1 MDSVKVTPGSA
12 NDIAKAASSPNT
24 KPSVGAA
31 AQFSSFK
38 QPGQSEPAA
47 NNTAGANQSNKSR
60 KRYELLDE
68 CREMIMS
75 KLGAALNDAM
85 EKVSESLA
93 DAAIESKDNTQQA
106 MLLEAAGVVRANQ
119 IEIEKRFKRSF
130 NDTFEKRLFAKPGQE
145 TESAATEF
153 DAANMSLVTDDDIN
167 SKLAIDKL
175 VSKSRSRI
183 SDDEML
189 GMRARLGAL
198 LDREWFE
205 DGKQPAS
212 PADVLNAL
220 KNSLAELSPSPSIAA
235 ALLEAF
241 EPYLTSN
248 LNDVYLRVNQ
258 RLVANRILPK
268 IRPVVQR
275 STTQTRSAREQ
286 ASDQAHAAIDS
297 AGQSAAGH
305 YPAGQAGG
313 QHAMA
318 GLMDPMFMSAQAFEG
333 LLENLSR
340 GVPSARQQAVRML
353 TDEQS
358 FGFMD
363 LPMPQVP
370 QALLDAVNQIQIV
383 ASQEPA
389 VGRQQLS
396 GLKEQVDEKGSS
408 LDKLTVDIVEL
419 VFDYI
424 YSDHRLADPIK
435 QQLLRLQ
442 VVAVKAAL
450 LDRSFFAK
458 RQHPMRQVLDEIT
471 ELGCDPDVD
480 PSPDS
485 ALIKAVDEIVSD
497 IVKNFDSDLAIFA
510 HSLERLSV
518 VADQE
523 EERRREWLSHKTEQT
538 EKDEL
543 RVLALDEFR
552 LELSARVDSAT
563 PEFLREFLYRWW
575 CLAMVSARFDGDA
588 IFNEESALNLAET
601 LLWSV
606 TTKSG
611 HEVPKLASLLP
622 KLISGIMKG
631 LNAVQCP
638 QEEREAFFNELL
650 KVHTKVIDATK
661 QARTSTHRQ
670 VLAANP
676 NSHGVVM
683 RADGKIGFNPPP
695 GRDDQA
701 YMAQTVCLHD
711 ATIESLFKGM
721 RLDITEESGDVN
733 RYKLAWISPSMKLF
747 LLSRYPHEPLS
758 VSRNDLALWLESGR
772 ARPVDEDNIVGKALG
787 AAAAGQTAQLPVAA

>member
-1 MDSVKVTPGSA
+1 VESSKENLSTPEPGMGASA
-12 NDIAKAASSPNT
+12 AFASARTSAPPTNPPT
-24 KPSVGAA
+24 TE
-31 AQFSSFK
+31 
-38 QPGQSEPAA
+38 GQPAA
-47 NNTAGANQSNKSR
+47 TSHKSR

-68 CREMIMS
+68 CRELIMG
-75 KLGAALNDAM
+75 KLQTALTDAM
-85 EKVSESLA
+85 GKVSDSLA
-93 DAAIESKDNTQQA
+93 TAAVDTKDSTRQA

-119 IEIEKRFKRSF
+119 HEIEKRFKRSF
-130 NDTFEKRLFAKPGQE
+130 NDAFEKRLFAKPGQE
-145 TESAATEF
+145 NESAATEF
-153 DAANMSLVTDDDIN
+153 DAANMSLVTEADIN
-167 SKLAIDKL
+167 SKLEVEKL
-175 VSKSRSRI
+175 IRKSRSRM
-183 SDDEML
+183 SDEEML
-189 GMRARLGAL
+189 GIRARLGAL
-198 LDREWFE
+198 LDRDWFE
-205 DGKQPAS
+205 EDKQPAS
-212 PADVLNAL
+212 PADVLEAL
-220 KNSLAELSPSPSIAA
+220 KNSLHELAPSPAIAT

-268 IRPVVQR
+268 IRQTVQR
-275 STTQTRSAREQ
+275 SKSQPRTAREL
-286 ASDQAHAAIDS
+286 AGDQAASAID
-297 AGQSAAGH
+297 AAAH
-305 YPAGQAGG
+305 GG
-313 QHAMA
+313 SNPIG

-353 TDEQS
+353 TDEQG

-370 QALLDAVNQIQIV
+370 QALLDAVNQIQLV
-383 ASQEPA
+383 TAEAPA
-389 VGRQQLS
+389 AGRQQLTD
-396 GLKEQVDEKGSS
+396 LKDQVDEKGSA

-485 ALIKAVDEIVSD
+485 ALAKAVDEIVSE
-497 IVKNFDSDLAIFA
+497 IVKNFDSDLNIFA
-510 HSLERLSV
+510 QALERLSI
-518 VADQE
+518 VAESE
-523 EERRREWLSHKTEQT
+523 EERRREWLAQKTEHT
-538 EKDEL
+538 EKEEL
-543 RVLALDEFR
+543 KVLALDEFR
-552 LELSARVDSAT
+552 MELSARVDSAT

-575 CLAMVSARFDGDA
+575 CPVMVQARVDGAALFD
-588 IFNEESALNLAET
+588 EEKALTLAET
-601 LLWSV
+601 LLWSA
-606 TTKSG
+606 TAKSG

-622 KLISGIMKG
+622 QLISGIMKG

-638 QEEREAFFNELL
+638 QEERETFFNELL

-661 QARTSTHRQ
+661 VAAATPHRQ
-670 VLAANP
+670 TLGANAIAR
-676 NSHGVVM
+676 GVVM
-683 RADGKIGFNPPP
+683 GADGKISFNPPP
-695 GRDDQA
+695 RKDDQA
-701 YMAQTVCLHD
+701 HMAQTVCLHE

-721 RLDITEESGDVN
+721 RLDVLEDNGETN

-758 VSRNDLALWLESGR
+758 VSRNDLASWLESGR
-772 ARPVDEDNIVGKALG
+772 ARPVDEDNIVGKAIG
-787 AAAAGQTAQLPVAA
+787 AAAAGQTSQVPVAA

>member
-1 MDSVKVTPGSA
+1 VDSV
-12 NDIAKAASSPNT
+12 NDKADENKADVNATGAASAMPH
-24 KPSVGAA
+24 
-31 AQFSSFK
+31 
-38 QPGQSEPAA
+38 
-47 NNTAGANQSNKSR
+47 KSR

-85 EKVSESLA
+85 ARVSESLA
-93 DAAIESKDNTQQA
+93 TAAIESKDNAEQA
-106 MLLEAAGVVRANQ
+106 MLLEASGVVRANQ
-119 IEIEKRFKRSF
+119 IEIEKNFKRGF
-130 NDTFEKRLFAKPGQE
+130 NDAFEKRLFAKAGQE
-145 TESAATEF
+145 SETPATEF
-153 DAANMSLVTDDDIN
+153 DAASLSLVSEDDVN
-167 SKLAIDKL
+167 SRLAIDKL
-175 VSKSRSRI
+175 VNKARSRM
-183 SDDEML
+183 SADEML
-189 GMRARLGAL
+189 GIRARLGTL

-205 DGKQPAS
+205 EDTQPAS
-212 PADVLNAL
+212 PADVLLAL
-220 KNSLAELSPSPSIAA
+220 KNSLAELSPSPAIAA

-275 STTQTRSAREQ
+275 SKSQPRTARDIAGDHAQ
-286 ASDQAHAAIDS
+286 AALDAAAS
-297 AGQSAAGH
+297 GGSGGNGPGGTSNAEGH
-305 YPAGQAGG
+305 NPMG
-313 QHAMA
+313 

-333 LLENLSR
+333 LLDSLNR
-340 GVPSARQQAVRML
+340 GVPSARQQAVRLL
-353 TDEQS
+353 TDEQG

-370 QALLDAVNQIQIV
+370 QALLDAVNHIQTV
-383 ASQEPA
+383 AAGEP
-389 VGRQQLS
+389 VTGRQQLS
-396 GLKEQVDEKGSS
+396 NLKVQVDEKGSS

-424 YSDHRLADPIK
+424 YGDHRLADPIK

-485 ALIKAVDEIVSD
+485 VLVKAVDGIVSD
-497 IVKNFDSDLAIFA
+497 IVKNFDSDLSIFA
-510 HSLERLSV
+510 EALERLSLI
-518 VADQE
+518 ADE
-523 EERRREWLSHKTEQT
+523 EETRRREWLATKTEQT

-543 RVLALDEFR
+543 AVLALDEFR
-552 LELSARVDSAT
+552 LLLSARVDSAT

-575 CLAMVSARFDGDA
+575 CPVMVVSRTASETLFD
-588 IFNEESALNLAET
+588 EEKALLLAET

-606 TTKSG
+606 TNKTSS
-611 HEVPKLASLLP
+611 EVPKLASLLP
-622 KLISGIMKG
+622 QLISGIMKG
-631 LNAVQCP
+631 LNVVKCSAD
-638 QEEREAFFNELL
+638 EREAFFNELL
-650 KVHTKVIDATK
+650 KIHTKVIDATK
-661 QARTSTHRQ
+661 VAVSNPHRQ
-670 VLAANP
+670 IVAANALQR
-676 NSHGVVM
+676 GVVM
-683 RADGKIGFNPPP
+683 DHEGKIKFNAPPQ
-695 GRDDQA
+695 RQEQA
-701 YMAQTVCLHD
+701 AQMAQTVCLHD

-721 RLDITEESGDVN
+721 RLDVTEENGEVN

-758 VSRNDLALWLESGR
+758 VARNDLALWLENGR
-772 ARPVDEDNIVGKALG
+772 ARAVDEDNIVGKALG
-787 AAAAGQTAQLPVAA
+787 AAAAGQTTKLPVAA